1 MVELEVQT
9 LSLTREG
16 LLIDVGRSVTESG
29 FTLQRQRLTQDS
41 NGALLSM
48 IVRGPPR
55 KQRVLEAALDA
66 HERIISFDIAEA
78 VAGELR
84 PHFAASRKPSAY
96 TPPPAP
102 ATEPALVT
110 VSAAAQATR
119 PAPKPAPP
127 WAEKPA
133 FDGIAIRHPEA
144 RIEPPATMP
153 APAPVPAATP
163 AMATA
168 SIADL
173 QQELARELERMMP
186 PPMAEAARPAPEPA
200 PEPFVEIAVLP
211 PDIPAVEALVDTL
224 PSIFPQIVGAVQAL
238 DRSVPPGARE
248 PSLELAGRQ
257 AGAWVAAHHHA
268 EARGLDLSGAIER
281 VALPAL
287 EAFVEVERSGDQLH
301 IRQSPLCSGPG
312 HSGCSFYSGF
322 LQGLLEP
329 VIGNIVIFPVCCRSF
344 GADDCVLA
352 LSG

>member
-66 HERIISFDIAEA
+66 NERIISFDITEA

-84 PHFAASRKPSAY
+84 PHFAAARKPSAY
-96 TPPPAP
+96 VPPPAP
-102 ATEPALVT
+102 AAEPET
-110 VSAAAQATR
+110 VSAAAQAAG

-133 FDGIAIRHPEA
+133 FDGIPIRHPEA
-144 RIEPPATMP
+144 RIELPATMP
-153 APAPVPAATP
+153 APAPVPAAPP

-200 PEPFVEIAVLP
+200 LEPFVEIAVLP
-211 PDIPAVEALVDTL
+211 PDIPAVEALVNTL
-224 PSIFPQIVGAVQAL
+224 PSTFPQIIGAVQAL
-238 DRSVPPGARE
+238 DRAVPPGARE

-257 AGAWVAAHHHA
+257 AGAWLAAHRHA
-268 EARGLDLSGAIER
+268 EALGHDLSGAIER